1 MNDEPTDP
9 MRDLI
14 AGKDQY
20 MTGYR
25 EIFIPMYKELN
36 DMMKVA
42 GLEVEI
48 RAVVIGRMHERLT
61 APTQET
67 Y

>member
-1 MNDEPTDP
+1 MLWRIRNVASFRRQARPH
-9 MRDLI
+9 
-14 AGKDQY
+14 G
-20 MTGYR
+20 
-25 EIFIPMYKELN
+25 IPSSKMVQTLLP
-36 DMMKVA
+36 